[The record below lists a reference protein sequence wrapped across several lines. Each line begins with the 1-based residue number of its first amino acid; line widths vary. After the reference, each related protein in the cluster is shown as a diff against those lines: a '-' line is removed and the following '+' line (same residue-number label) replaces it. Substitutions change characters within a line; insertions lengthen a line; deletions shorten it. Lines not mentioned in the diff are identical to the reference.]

1 MIDFS
6 GVRVELARKKM
17 TQKRLAEITG
27 IRPPTVSKIFLGT
40 ISRVPV
46 NALNKICKVLGCQ
59 PGDLMTYV
67 PDEPDAE

>member
-27 IRPPTVSKIFLGT
+27 IRPPTISKIFLGT

-46 NALNKICKVLGCQ
+46 DVLDKICQVLDCQ
-59 PGDLMTYV
+59 PGDLMVRV